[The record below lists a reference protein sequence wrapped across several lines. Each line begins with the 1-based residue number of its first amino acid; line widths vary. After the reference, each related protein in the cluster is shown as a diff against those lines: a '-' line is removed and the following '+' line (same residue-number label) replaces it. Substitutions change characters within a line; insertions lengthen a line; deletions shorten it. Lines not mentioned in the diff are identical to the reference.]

1 MFGPEGKMENLFKRK
16 GVRHTLPEGLYS
28 WMARTKWWAERKNS
42 EALCLILARG
52 QWGAFAVHTILV
64 REGEWMKTTDKNT
77 ELWPVISSE
86 LLPERLGSHRC
97 RTTNGSC

>member
-1 MFGPEGKMENLFKRK
+1 MFGPEGKMENL

-52 QWGAFAVHTILV
+52 QWGAFAVHTIRV
-64 REGEWMKTTDKNT
+64 DEKNRQEHGT
-77 ELWPVISSE
+77 LTGD
-86 LLPERLGSHRC
+86 LFG
-97 RTTNGSC
+97 TFA